1 MKAVSVTAAGW
12 EAYTQSR
19 SEETREQLLLQ
30 YMPLVRRVAGRMV
43 GTLPRSVRMEDMV
56 SAGVVGLLSSVNN
69 FDPSLGVKFE
79 TFATNRIRGAM
90 VDALRELDWVPR
102 SIRQKARQLERA
114 IDELAQQQG
123 RLPEDTEIAARLG
136 LTFENYQRLLD
147 EVNVTV
153 LLSLDD
159 TFPHSTT
166 AFGNLADV
174 TADML
179 TSSSL
184 DAIEDNE
191 LRELIV
197 DVLKKLPEQERLVL
211 ALYYYEELTFKEI
224 GGILGLTESRVSQIH
239 SKAILKLKAGVRQN
253 MNR

>member
-1 MKAVSVTAAGW
+1 MKAVSTMTAGW

-19 SEETREQLLLQ
+19 SEDMREKLLVQ

-43 GTLPRSVRMEDMV
+43 GSLPRSVRMDDMV
-56 SAGVVGLLSSVNN
+56 SAGVVGLLASLNN

-102 SIRQKARQLERA
+102 SIRQKARQLERV
-114 IDELAQQQG
+114 IDELTQKQG
-123 RLPEDTEIAARLG
+123 RMPEDEEIAARLD
-136 LTFENYQRLLD
+136 LSFEDYQRLLD

-159 TFPHSTT
+159 TFPGSGA

-174 TADML
+174 TADVL
-179 TSSSL
+179 SASGEE
-184 DAIEDNE
+184 AFEDNE
-191 LRELIV
+191 LRELTV
-197 DVLKKLPEQERLVL
+197 SVLKKLPEQERLVL

-224 GGILGLTESRVSQIH
+224 GSVLGLTESRVSQIH